1 MRSVHPSRVAC
12 IALALA
18 GPLAVTPAHAG
29 ESTAP
34 APEAPPTPAPAK
46 TTPTND
52 ELARTVEALSKKASA
67 SWTDHLH
74 FSGYVQSQF
83 VVQSYNRAASPNPAG
98 VDANAVVAKTD
109 GTTTNSSLFRIRRA
123 RLKTVASPSENVRVI
138 LELEPFGSGGP
149 PGTGVVYRE
158 AQAVGLLHWRKGEK
172 LVHADGTVHDNPAD
186 VTTEIGAGSFKI
198 PFCYEILQGDG
209 DRDFIER
216 SWGERQMFPGEYDLG
231 VHATTTALDKRFR
244 TAFAI
249 LNGVAIGEKTFSTLP
264 DLNRRKDLVLYANY
278 NFGAID
284 LGAGGYL
291 GRGQE
296 IDASKPILRTFPR
309 WAVNAEAALHHRFG
323 GLGETR
329 LLAEGLLGESMDR
342 NTLPALPSA
351 VSIAVSP
358 LHQYR
363 FFVRAEQEVT
373 RWASFGLRYDVYSPD
388 SSQAGNRR
396 EALSVLGV
404 AHLAEGLKVMLE
416 YDRTVDNT
424 HKANAALPSKHTDS
438 LSAVAQA
445 KF

>member
-1 MRSVHPSRVAC
+1 MNSVHASRISRARVVAAVAVPLALLASVAHADEPGAPAATPLVAKVD
-12 IALALA
+12 ALARK
-18 GPLAVTPAHAG
+18 V
-29 ESTAP
+29 
-34 APEAPPTPAPAK
+34 
-46 TTPTND
+46 NN
-52 ELARTVEALSKKASA
+52 
-67 SWTDHLH
+67 SWIDRLR

-83 VVQSYNRAASPNPAG
+83 VFQSYNRAASPNPPG

-109 GTTTNSSLFRIRRA
+109 GTTTNSALFRIRRA
-123 RLKTVASPSENVRVI
+123 RLKAVASPSENARVI
-138 LELEPFGSGGP
+138 LEFEPFGSGGP
-149 PGTGVVYRE
+149 PGTGVIYRE
-158 AQAVGLLHWRKGEK
+158 AQAVGIVHWRRGEK
-172 LVHADGTVHDNPAD
+172 VVDGDGSVHDSPSD

-231 VHATTTALDKRFR
+231 VHATTTAFAKKFQ

-249 LNGVAIGEKTFSTLP
+249 VNGVAIGEKTFAALP

-278 NFGAID
+278 NFGAVD
-284 LGAGGYL
+284 VGAGGYL
-291 GRGQE
+291 GRGQV

-309 WAVNAEAALHHRFG
+309 WAVNAEAAFHHRFG
-323 GLGETR
+323 DLGETR
-329 LLAEGLLGESMDR
+329 LLAEGLVGASMDR
-342 NTLPALPSA
+342 STLPAIPASL
-351 VSIAVSP
+351 SIAISP

-373 RWASFGLRYDVYSPD
+373 RWASFGVRYDVYSPD
-388 SSQAGNRR
+388 SSQGGNHR
-396 EALSVLGV
+396 EALSLLGV
-404 AHLAEGLKVMLE
+404 AHLADGLKVMLE

-424 HKANAALPSKHTDS
+424 HKTGAALPSKHTDS